1 MWTTNWLLQI
11 ERDWKQMATQ
21 TTHTLD
27 DIRQQRDQIMTLARQ
42 HRARQV
48 AVFGS
53 LVRGEMGTDS
63 DIDFLVEFEAGY
75 KLRDHVR
82 LIQGLQRLLGR
93 RVDVVDRRYLREEY
107 RATILKEPQSL

>member
-1 MWTTNWLLQI
+1 MSI
-11 ERDWKQMATQ
+11 Q
-21 TTHTLD
+21 TIHTLD
-27 DIRQQRDQIMTLARQ
+27 DVRQQREQIMALARQ

-53 LVRGEMGTDS
+53 LVRGELHADS

-75 KLRDHVR
+75 KLRDHIR
-82 LIQGLQRLLGR
+82 LTQGLQRLLGR

-107 RATILKEPQSL
+107 RATILKEVQSL